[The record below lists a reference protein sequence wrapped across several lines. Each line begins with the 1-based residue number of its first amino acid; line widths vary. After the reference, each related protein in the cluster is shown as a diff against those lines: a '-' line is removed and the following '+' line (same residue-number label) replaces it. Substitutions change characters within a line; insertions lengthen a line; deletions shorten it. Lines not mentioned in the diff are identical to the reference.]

1 MFLGIGIMSVLCLV
15 FFTKFRIK
23 FGFFEIGP
31 AVQPLRRLHQDD
43 MKALGDCIGGQ
54 LNENMKKKMQ
64 GGRGGKVPRI
74 ATAVVHDE
82 KHGIQDLQSAAY
94 DHPVQDEEFKH

>member
-1 MFLGIGIMSVLCLV
+1 M
-15 FFTKFRIK
+15 
-23 FGFFEIGP
+23 
-31 AVQPLRRLHQDD
+31 
-43 MKALGDCIGGQ
+43 GQ